1 MEHYHVFQFVDSF
14 FHSSKQNIK
23 VHYFIT
29 KPHKQLQYKPIS
41 GSHQLNKQKWKS
53 QFIINCINLQY
64 SFEEKKLRL
73 VRDTI
78 NSKQHKLKDF
88 WKCLIQIREKYTK
101 NTASQNIILNVLD
114 PLRPF
119 GESHSTMAPTDYKL
133 DTCILGH
140 LSLVFSIYNLISR
153 CVFCHMSYPLIFL
166 SLKIQL

>member
-1 MEHYHVFQFVDSF
+1 MGCMFLIRESVRANFNGIWNIITFFSSLIRSF
-14 FHSSKQNIK
+14 NQVSKILYK

-101 NTASQNIILNVLD
+101 NTASQTIILNVLD
-114 PLRPF
+114 PFTTIWRITF
-119 GESHSTMAPTDYKL
+119 NNGT
-133 DTCILGH
+133 
-140 LSLVFSIYNLISR
+140 N
-153 CVFCHMSYPLIFL
+153 
-166 SLKIQL
+166 